1 MAHRFV
7 ATIISIT
14 LVAILTSYQFK
25 NEENHSSLV
34 LVDQIPELA
43 TNVFV
48 KNFGTTTTIATDI
61 GKQNH
66 YSLTFDKP
74 SYCHALSLNA
84 KELIVSVLILS
95 KSVPSLSKLLSIVG
109 VLASSVLVI
118 LIQLRRVSLVDNST
132 GTTDTTRKRSKIVQ
146 IFVNGSGRKLPYT
159 VDLYMTVK
167 DLKQKI
173 TELSDFDASILRDQY
188 LTFQGK
194 IMSDTELLLNYNVQ
208 MYSTL
213 FLSGRIL
220 GGANQAR
227 FCAGARQ
234 RERKKNIWMKKRY
247 YVTV

>member
-34 LVDQIPELA
+34 LVDRIPELDD
-43 TNVFV
+43 VFV
-48 KNFGTTTTIATDI
+48 KTFGTTTTIATDI
-61 GKQNH
+61 GEQNH

-118 LIQLRRVSLVDNST
+118 LIQLRRVSLVGNST
-132 GTTDTTRKRSKIVQ
+132 GTTDTTRKRSKIAQ

-159 VDLYMTVK
+159 VDLYTTVK

-220 GGANQAR
+220 GGANQAQ